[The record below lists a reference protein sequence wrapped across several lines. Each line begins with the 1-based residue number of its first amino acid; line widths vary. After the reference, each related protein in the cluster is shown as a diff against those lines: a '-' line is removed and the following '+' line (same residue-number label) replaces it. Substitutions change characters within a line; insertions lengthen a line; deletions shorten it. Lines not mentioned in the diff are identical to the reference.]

1 MSTASGEAQFP
12 LPMPNELMDNSMH
25 PAPPQNAMMPSPK
38 QQNDATRPSG
48 TMRWLSIT
56 ARTSHIAVT
65 AVLFGGF
72 ILYVPFSSLTQWHS
86 LTIATGCLLLVLEW
100 LHDRR
105 WLHRAKGLLGLLHL
119 SLCLLIHF
127 LPNLAVP
134 LLWAILI
141 TGCIGSH
148 MPRRYRHWS
157 FLEGWEQE
165 SSVRSKR

>member
-1 MSTASGEAQFP
+1 MSTASGGAQFS
-12 LPMPNELMDNSMH
+12 LPMPEDLMDNSMH
-25 PAPPQNAMMPSPK
+25 PVPPQNTKMPPTK
-38 QQNDATRPSG
+38 QQNEATRPSG

-72 ILYVPFSSLTQWHS
+72 ILYVPFSRLTQWHF
-86 LTIATGCLLLVLEW
+86 LTIATGGLLLVLEW

-119 SLCLLIHF
+119 SLCLLIHS

-141 TGCIGSH
+141 SGCVGSH

-165 SSVRSKR
+165 NSMRSKG